1 MFKQFEVQD
10 EDERIIAGWCSVEIK
25 DLQGDIVP
33 VDELEKAMYK
43 FMDRGGY
50 IIYGHQNKPVG
61 KVLRWEVKEHPELKR
76 PGLWIVA
83 KIHRGY
89 AVDDAVWDMIKQGK
103 LKGFSIGGAGKV
115 KTKLVKENGTQKEI
129 KYIGDIQLMEISI
142 VEKPANPY
150 ATIEHVNYFAKGE
163 VDEMKILTIEK
174 GDDGFYGVTTDGDRV
189 LVAKTVEELTKFLK
203 DLRVKD
209 IVKSLAKRGVNVD
222 AEDFAIALEVAEYCD
237 VCKGI
242 VEEYMEEVA
251 DLLYGAKI
259 SELND
264 MQLQTVRQMGEKVKE
279 IIALT
284 LSIDKRD
291 DNYNDFGAPISP
303 VPTSNIIEE
312 IVVEKAVN
320 SKQDLIRILTG
331 ILNEAKKIRGFVHEN
346 TDSGAYRGMADD
358 IVNTLGALIDEVRE
372 GVIEVSKE
380 DIKKEKKDM
389 KSRYTEESG
398 RFKVM
403 TCPDDPQKKSRFCGC
418 VRYFMSQR
426 NMSLESAKRM
436 CAYIK
441 RYVKKSGQY
450 TATEVYDLVAEIAK
464 SVEKEECNRLRDI
477 VANIIYG
484 KKYDDLTDDE
494 KTKIHNAIVAV
505 RRRSVGIDT
514 AYTKTKDDIMK
525 AIDAAW
531 ESYIKVK
538 GLEKKVEEL
547 RKELVEIAKPG
558 DVRPPKCISEDTF
571 VVTKRGLVKATE
583 LSKDDEILTFNME
596 TGELEY
602 QKPLGIEIMDY
613 EGKMIE
619 YNGARFNQKV
629 TPEHEFVCRWMKR
642 KKWFKRDYSQIKYA
656 KDYLEIPLTGEWK
669 GADSVSLELPE
680 GNGHCKPITIDNI
693 DDFVRFCAWVIA
705 EGSIHHNEKTRNYT
719 ISIVQSEPKN
729 KEVGELLERLGF
741 GYSKYLV
748 YEKGTEKNIKGRI
761 ITTNSDCYVYVIQ
774 SKVLYEY
781 FKKHC
786 YEGKEKRIPQFIKD
800 LDSERIRMFLEE
812 YIKADGTISNGKRVI
827 YVKGERLR
835 DDLIELGLKAGYSV
849 SYKQDKRDGVWR
861 IYLKKAKTGR
871 FRGEFKEVDYK
882 GRIVAIKTENSTI
895 VIARDGKISVTGN
908 SWWDRCMD
916 ELNNARLCGWIYYHH
931 LKPKKPE
938 SKSEPDK
945 PETVAARRR
954 KKKWLE
960 RKDNE

>member
-426 NMSLESAKRM
+426 NMSFESAKRM

-464 SVEKEECNRLRDI
+464 SVEKEEGNRLRDI

-642 KKWFKRDYSQIKYA
+642 KKWFKRDYSQIKHA

-680 GNGHCKPITIDNI
+680 GNG
-693 DDFVRFCAWVIA
+693 
-705 EGSIHHNEKTRNYT
+705 
-719 ISIVQSEPKN
+719 
-729 KEVGELLERLGF
+729 
-741 GYSKYLV
+741 
-748 YEKGTEKNIKGRI
+748 
-761 ITTNSDCYVYVIQ
+761 Q

>member
-436 CAYIK
+436 CGYIK

-464 SVEKEECNRLRDI
+464 SVEKEEGNRLRDI

-642 KKWFKRDYSQIKYA
+642 KKWFKRDYSQIKHA

-680 GNGHCKPITIDNI
+680 GNG
-693 DDFVRFCAWVIA
+693 
-705 EGSIHHNEKTRNYT
+705 
-719 ISIVQSEPKN
+719 
-729 KEVGELLERLGF
+729 
-741 GYSKYLV
+741 
-748 YEKGTEKNIKGRI
+748 
-761 ITTNSDCYVYVIQ
+761 Q

>member
-450 TATEVYDLVAEIAK
+450 TVTEVYDLVAEVAK
-464 SVEKEECNRLRDI
+464 SVEKEEGNRLRDI
-477 VANIIYG
+477 VADIIYG

-642 KKWFKRDYSQIKYA
+642 KKWFKRDYSQIKHA

-680 GNGHCKPITIDNI
+680 GNG
-693 DDFVRFCAWVIA
+693 
-705 EGSIHHNEKTRNYT
+705 
-719 ISIVQSEPKN
+719 
-729 KEVGELLERLGF
+729 
-741 GYSKYLV
+741 
-748 YEKGTEKNIKGRI
+748 
-761 ITTNSDCYVYVIQ
+761 Q

>member
-464 SVEKEECNRLRDI
+464 SVEKEEGNRLRDI

-642 KKWFKRDYSQIKYA
+642 KKWFKRDYSQIKHA

-680 GNGHCKPITIDNI
+680 GNG
-693 DDFVRFCAWVIA
+693 
-705 EGSIHHNEKTRNYT
+705 
-719 ISIVQSEPKN
+719 
-729 KEVGELLERLGF
+729 
-741 GYSKYLV
+741 
-748 YEKGTEKNIKGRI
+748 
-761 ITTNSDCYVYVIQ
+761 Q